1 LTTGAIFATFA
12 PVVSETTLV
21 LLLLLLLFVV
31 AICCWF
37 GAAGANVVQPADIFV
52 LLLPLYGDDDCWRDP
67 DGGDGEEECC
77 AYTQTLLQSPKSNTL
92 TITENTVKVK
102 LV

>member
-1 LTTGAIFATFA
+1 MAFSCGAIDNGGGDAVAVVAGNDLSTGLTTGAIFATFV

-21 LLLLLLLFVV
+21 LLLLLVV

-52 LLLPLYGDDDCWRDP
+52 LLLPLYGDDDCWRDA
-67 DGGDGEEECC
+67 DGGDGEE
-77 AYTQTLLQSPKSNTL
+77 
-92 TITENTVKVK
+92 
-102 LV
+102 